1 MPMNRD
7 GQNRMDGFLH
17 AAGNLDSAN
26 PDVQLYR
33 EHYRGGFSGSG
44 ASTSISSQQATGGV
58 VLGVLFGVL
67 YAIVVAYDYVNTNW
81 AWIAPVGGAVLLV
94 ALISVLNFFLP
105 RYFRTALVLFLCT
118 MVLVAIWFAGYG
130 VYKVQTGWYPT
141 YTKFLANYVWLE
153 KPLESPLLAATS
165 AFATLYG
172 LSTLALSLLP
182 WTRRKRPFWKMAGLS
197 AIMLIASPA
206 IVMGVYGVLH
216 QLFWRV

>member
-26 PDVQLYR
+26 PAVPLYR

-58 VLGVLFGVL
+58 VL
-67 YAIVVAYDYVNTNW
+67 VA
-81 AWIAPVGGAVLLV
+81 
-94 ALISVLNFFLP
+94 F
-105 RYFRTALVLFLCT
+105 
-118 MVLVAIWFAGYG
+118 WFAGYG

-153 KPLESPLLAATS
+153 KPLQSPLLGGAG

-172 LSTLALSLLP
+172 LSTLALSL
-182 WTRRKRPFWKMAGLS
+182 
-197 AIMLIASPA
+197 
-206 IVMGVYGVLH
+206 
-216 QLFWRV
+216 